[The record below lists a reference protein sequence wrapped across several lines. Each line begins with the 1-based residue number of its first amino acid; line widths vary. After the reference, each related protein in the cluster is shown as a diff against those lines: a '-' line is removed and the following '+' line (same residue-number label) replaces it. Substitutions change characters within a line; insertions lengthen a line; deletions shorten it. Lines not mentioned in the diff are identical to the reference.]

1 MKERITFGILGG
13 GRIGKMHAE
22 NLLFGLPNTRLAAVA
37 DPYADTITEWAGEVN
52 LPKLTAD
59 AEEVIADPRI
69 DAVIICSPT
78 DTHAEYIIQ
87 CAEAG
92 KHILCEKP
100 ISFDVKRTMEALR
113 IVESSGVKLQIGFN
127 RRFDTNAQEI
137 YKAVSS
143 GRIGDP
149 HIVRITS
156 RDPAPPPISYIEVS
170 GGIFVDMMIH
180 DFDMARFVSCSEVTE
195 VYATGACLIDPKIGE
210 AGDVDTAMVV
220 LKFENGAVGVIDNS
234 RAAGYGYDQRV
245 EVFGSKGSV
254 ESDNRTNSQVKVRNQ
269 DGVTGQKPLWFFVE
283 RYKDAYV
290 FEIESFVEAVVNDK
304 EIAVTGDDGL
314 KSVLI
319 GLAATESLHA
329 NKPVALKDFVRQFE

>member
-137 YKAVSS
+137 PKAVSS

-220 LKFENGAVGVIDNS
+220 LKFENGA
-234 RAAGYGYDQRV
+234 
-245 EVFGSKGSV
+245 
-254 ESDNRTNSQVKVRNQ
+254 
-269 DGVTGQKPLWFFVE
+269 
-283 RYKDAYV
+283 
-290 FEIESFVEAVVNDK
+290 
-304 EIAVTGDDGL
+304 
-314 KSVLI
+314 
-319 GLAATESLHA
+319 
-329 NKPVALKDFVRQFE
+329 

>member
-1 MKERITFGILGG
+1 MEERITFGILGG

-22 NLLFGLPNTRLAAVA
+22 NLLSGLPNARLAAVA
-37 DPYADTITEWAGEVN
+37 DPYAANITEWADEVS

-59 AEEVIADPRI
+59 AGDIIHDPEI

-78 DTHAEYIIQ
+78 DTHAEYIIE

-100 ISFDVKRTMEALR
+100 ISFDVERTREALQ
-113 IVESSGVKLQIGFN
+113 IVEKSHVKLQIGFN
-127 RRFDTNAQEI
+127 RRFDSNAQEI
-137 YKAVSS
+137 FQAVSS
-143 GRIGDP
+143 GRIGEP
-149 HIVRITS
+149 HIVRLTS

-180 DFDMARFVSCSEVTE
+180 DFDMARFVSCSEVIE
-195 VYATGACLIDPKIGE
+195 VYASGACLIDPKIGE
-210 AGDVDTAMVV
+210 AGDVDTAIVT

-234 RAAGYGYDQRV
+234 RSAGYGYDQRI

-254 ESDNRTNSQVKVRNQ
+254 ESGNRTASQVIVRNQ

-283 RYKDAYV
+283 RYKDSYL
-290 FEIESFVEAVVNDK
+290 FEIERFMEAVTNDSDVAISG
-304 EIAVTGDDGL
+304 EDGL
-314 KSVLI
+314 KAVLI
-319 GLAATESLHA
+319 GLAATESRRI
-329 NKPVALKDFVRQFE
+329 NKPVILEEFVRQFG